1 MKPIIFRKIFK
12 RSRSRRGHS
21 HSNQVRC
28 WWRCPRPACDGL
40 LRSLA
45 SLLRRG
51 AAAGWGWD
59 GSWSWSILRELARLL
74 RSSLEWLIVSA
85 YAVGGKRGRVV
96 YSRRR
101 QWAVGSGRVACAT
114 AVLRRTCSGPPA
126 HLSLFGIWPSTV
138 ALPWVFQSMSRSF
151 FKSHSLNY
159 HLKSY
164 LYKNYFLYFF
174 HSPTVFL
181 YLIRTIESHSC
192 LPFFASEK
200 SGIKDDYIWM
210 TI

>member
-96 YSRRR
+96 YTL
-101 QWAVGSGRVACAT
+101 QPPPPVGSGQWPRRVCDCSAA
-114 AVLRRTCSGPPA
+114 AHVLRPTGPPVV
-126 HLSLFGIWPSTV
+126 IWDL
-138 ALPWVFQSMSRSF
+138 AL
-151 FKSHSLNY
+151 
-159 HLKSY
+159 
-164 LYKNYFLYFF
+164 
-174 HSPTVFL
+174 
-181 YLIRTIESHSC
+181 HSC
-192 LPFFASEK
+192 SAVGVSEHVPELF
-200 SGIKDDYIWM
+200 
-210 TI
+210 